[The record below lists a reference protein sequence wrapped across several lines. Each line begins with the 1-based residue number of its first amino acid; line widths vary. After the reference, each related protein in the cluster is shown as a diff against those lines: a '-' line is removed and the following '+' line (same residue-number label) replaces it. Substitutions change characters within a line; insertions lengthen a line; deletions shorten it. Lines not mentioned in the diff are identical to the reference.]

1 MKQYI
6 QREPLTSDLIF
17 KAVYGQDNSASKKAL
32 ILLLNLILERTAD
45 PIVNLHYKNPFS
57 LAENSS
63 EKVIVMDILV
73 ETSKG
78 EQIDIEM
85 QIDVSGSFINRT
97 VFYGCDLLTQ
107 GLEKGEDYAKL
118 KKSIV
123 ICIIRNKLFPE
134 SEAPH
139 TCFMLREQESGR
151 ELTHLL
157 QLHYLELGKLH
168 WEGRPPETLSPLEQV
183 GAYLRC
189 SGDPKQQEY
198 IESLLKTKN
207 EVISMT
213 DELLKKVSEDEQ
225 LRAFRRSREMY
236 EFDQA
241 ARRMEARE
249 LGFSEGRE
257 AGKAEGRAEGK
268 TEGEEKAKRS
278 IFLHMK
284 KQGLSFEQI
293 AKLTGLTE
301 AEMEKF

>member
-17 KAVYGQDNSASKKAL
+17 KAVYGQDNSTCKKAL

-73 ETSKG
+73 EASKG
-78 EQIDIEM
+78 EQINIEM

-97 VFYGCDLLTQ
+97 VFYRCDLLTQ

-123 ICIIRNKLFPE
+123 IVPLPGIGEAALGRKASRN
-134 SEAPH
+134 S
-139 TCFMLREQESGR
+139 
-151 ELTHLL
+151 
-157 QLHYLELGKLH
+157 
-168 WEGRPPETLSPLEQV
+168 
-183 GAYLRC
+183 
-189 SGDPKQQEY
+189 
-198 IESLLKTKN
+198 
-207 EVISMT
+207 
-213 DELLKKVSEDEQ
+213 
-225 LRAFRRSREMY
+225 
-236 EFDQA
+236 QA

-249 LGFSEGRE
+249 LGFSEG
-257 AGKAEGRAEGK
+257 EG
-268 TEGEEKAKRS
+268 KAKRS

-284 KQGLSFEQI
+284 KQGLSFAQI
-293 AKLTGLTE
+293 EKLTGLTE
-301 AEMEKF
+301 EEMEKF